1 MVRSVFF
8 YGLFMDPAVRAAR
21 GAPGGGPDRPALLT
35 GWRMI
40 MGERSS
46 LVPAEAG
53 EVWGTVADL
62 DDAQLGALYAEL
74 PNYAPVPVRT
84 LVDGAPVSAAAWVA
98 PADAIGEPD
107 RDYALELAQLC
118 RTLGLPESYAAAV
131 EAAGGE
137 VAP

>member
-62 DDAQLGALYAEL
+62 DDGPLGALYAGL
-74 PNYAPVPVRT
+74 PYAPVPVRPR
-84 LVDGAPVSAAAWVA
+84 VDGAPVSAAAWVA

-107 RDYALELAQLC
+107 RDYALALAQLC
-118 RTLGLPESYAAAV
+118 RRLGFPEGYAAAV
-131 EAAGGE
+131 EAAGE
-137 VAP
+137 A